1 MVLRAQE
8 LRRAVAV
15 GVAVAAMVFAW
26 SPATGYDRYSIYDD
40 CRGDAYWDGVCRG
53 YYGRCSYPEDCY
65 LGPPSPPKHRWRTES
80 SEERRAVPESRRGAR
95 RTPPTPERRPS
106 RDREEPARERTD
118 AKSETSDHESG
129 AATGSADEGGA
140 TARRKAAADGKIP
153 SRFRE
158 MRNPV
163 GHTVS
168 AIARGAELYQTH
180 CAACHGVQGAGD
192 GPKAQ
197 RSSPRMPDLQ
207 HKVAQADATDA
218 YLIWK
223 ILQGDA
229 TVGTGKHAFQDTLS
243 ERQAW
248 RIVAYLRAGLPRA
261 DTRRTAGATMP
272 AERSEQDGGEE
283 R

>member
-1 MVLRAQE
+1 MVLRT
-8 LRRAVAV
+8 RDFRWAV
-15 GVAVAAMVFAW
+15 GVGAAVAALVLAW
-26 SPATGYDRYSIYDD
+26 VPATGYDRYSIYYD

-53 YYGRCSYPEDCY
+53 YRGACSYPDDCY
-65 LGPPSPPKHRWRTES
+65 RAPPSPPKHRWRTERW
-80 SEERRAVPESRRGAR
+80 EDRRATPKSWRRAR
-95 RTPPTPERRPS
+95 RTPPLPERRPA
-106 RDREEPARERTD
+106 RDSEEPARARAD
-118 AKSETSDHESG
+118 ATTETSDDG
-129 AATGSADEGGA
+129 AGAVTGSANEAAA
-140 TARRKAAADGKIP
+140 TARPKAAADGNIP
-153 SRFRE
+153 RRFRE
-158 MRNPV
+158 MGNPV

-168 AIARGAELYQTH
+168 AIARGADLYQTH
-180 CAACHGVQGAGD
+180 CAACHGVRGAGD

-197 RSSPRMPDLQ
+197 RSSPRMPNLK
-207 HKVAQADATDA
+207 HKAAQDEATDA

-223 ILQGDA
+223 ILQGDE

-272 AERSEQDGGEE
+272 LERSEDDGGAT